1 MSSSP
6 QFDIDCP
13 HEWTYRVGPRAAGAS
28 RSPDLVVG
36 GVAVVLHG
44 YLRTTLDLDLVV
56 QLERDNLER
65 ALTALQDL
73 GFQPRVPVSLK
84 AFADPQ
90 NRETWRR
97 EKSMTV
103 FSLWHP
109 DHPGFALDLF
119 VQEPFDFDAAYGR
132 ALSVPLQDV
141 RVTVVALEDL
151 VAMKRAAGRAR
162 DLEDVEALLEL
173 SSEEEA

>member
-1 MSSSP
+1 
-6 QFDIDCP
+6 
-13 HEWTYRVGPRAAGAS
+13 
-28 RSPDLVVG
+28 LVVG

-65 ALTALQDL
+65 ALTTIQEL
-73 GFQPRVPVSLK
+73 GFEPRVPVPLK

-90 NRETWRR
+90 IRETWRQ
-97 EKSMTV
+97 EKNMTV
-103 FSLWHP
+103 FSLGHP
-109 DHPGFALDLF
+109 HHPGFALDLF

-132 ALSVPLQDV
+132 AVRVSLQDV
-141 RVTVVALEDL
+141 RATVVALEDL
-151 VAMKRAAGRAR
+151 VAMKRAAGRTR

-173 SSEEEA
+173 SSEEES

>member
-1 MSSSP
+1 MSGR
-6 QFDIDCP
+6 I
-13 HEWTYRVGPRAAGAS
+13 EWVLAPLERAGV
-28 RSPDLVVG
+28 RYLVVG

-56 QLERDNLER
+56 QLEQDNLER

-73 GFQPRVPVSLK
+73 GFQPRVPVPLK

-90 NRETWRR
+90 IRETWRR
-97 EKSMTV
+97 EKNMTV

-109 DHPGFALDLF
+109 HHPGFALDLF
-119 VQEPFDFDAAYGR
+119 VQEPFDFDTAYDR
-132 ALSVPLQDV
+132 ALSVPIQDDV
-141 RVTVVALEDL
+141 HVTVVALEDL

-162 DLEDVEALLEL
+162 DLEDIEALLEL
-173 SSEEEA
+173 SSEEES

>member
-1 MSSSP
+1 MGGR
-6 QFDIDCP
+6 I
-13 HEWTYRVGPRAAGAS
+13 EWVLAPLERAGV
-28 RSPDLVVG
+28 RYLVVG

-56 QLERDNLER
+56 QLEQDNLER

-73 GFQPRVPVSLK
+73 GFQPRVPVPLK

-90 NRETWRR
+90 IRESWRR
-97 EKSMTV
+97 EKNMTV

-162 DLEDVEALLEL
+162 DLEDIEALLEL
-173 SSEEEA
+173 SSEEES